1 MSAIA
6 FDTHRIVKR
15 LQEVGFSDRQAEA
28 VTDVLSESRGP
39 TLDVATLATKTD
51 LAQFATKA
59 DLAQFAI
66 KADLAQFA
74 TKADLAQFAT
84 KADLA
89 QFATKADS
97 AQFATKADLA
107 TTKSELQ
114 TAIAET
120 KADLL
125 KWVIGTIGFQTVLI
139 LGAVVALA
147 RAL

>member
-39 TLDVATLATKTD
+39 TLDVATLATK
-51 LAQFATKA
+51 
-59 DLAQFAI
+59 
-66 KADLAQFA
+66 ADLAQFA
-74 TKADLAQFAT
+74 TKADL
-84 KADLA
+84 
-89 QFATKADS
+89 

-120 KADLL
+120 KTDLL
-125 KWVIGTIGFQTVLI
+125 KWMIGTIGFQTVLI